1 MKRRVFVVDD
11 EPIIADTLAAIL
23 NMSGYDASPFYDGQ
37 VVLAACEC
45 EVPACLISDVM
56 MPTMNGIDL
65 AIRVKQHMPGC
76 RILLFSG
83 QAATFD
89 MLEEARRAGYD
100 FELLTKPVHPKDLLA
115 RLESNGGK
123 PVPRPEMGSQ
133 MSPVSQ

>member
-23 NMSGYDASPFYDGQ
+23 NMNGYDASPFYDGE

-45 EVPACLISDVM
+45 EIPACLISDVM

-65 AIRVKQHMPGC
+65 AIRVKQQMPGC
-76 RILLFSG
+76 RVLLFSG

-89 MLEEARRAGYD
+89 MLEEARRSGFD

-115 RLESNGGK
+115 RLEMNSGQN
-123 PVPRPEMGSQ
+123 VSRQSFRVQ
-133 MSPVSQ
+133 SPQVSQ